1 MFILRVTVYGS
12 SGEGRQVRRDDQ
24 RSEKRKD
31 VEESLYEEDSI
42 EEATRA
48 SGEP

>member
-1 MFILRVTVYGS
+1 MRTDGS
-12 SGEGRQVRRDDQ
+12 EEMINE
-24 RSEKRKD
+24 SEKRKD
-31 VEESLYEEDSI
+31 VEGSLYEEDSI